1 MRIIPR
7 FKRPPG
13 IVLLLMTAVSIG
25 ALVLHSQQQRQA
37 VERRPPRPGTIPA
50 MLENPEVKG
59 DISFG
64 LNALFPTYQSLDSL
78 ADASDVVVRGRVV
91 ASRSYPCDEMRFVC
105 TEFRFK
111 VEEVFS
117 GSIPANRRGMDRIP
131 TLKDRTT
138 GKSATAAT
146 PGENR
151 VAERE
156 GPGPDEIVVT
166 QAGGTIVIDGRRVTA
181 GVADQKLLIRGGEY
195 ILFLTWIS
203 DNGRARVGHNTYQLM
218 AGTQAAIELRDD
230 QANSLLKDQSHPI
243 RFELDSLLQNNRALL
258 HRHLEL
264 RRARGAPRIAKSC
277 G

>member
-1 MRIIPR
+1 MGIVRR
-7 FKRPPG
+7 FARPPG
-13 IVLLLMTAVSIG
+13 IILLLIAAVSIG

-50 MLENPEVKG
+50 MLENPEIKG

-64 LNALFPTYQSLDSL
+64 RNALFPTYQSLDAL
-78 ADASDVVVRGRVV
+78 TDASDVVVRGRVL

-117 GSIPANRRGMDRIP
+117 GSILPNRRGMDRIP
-131 TLKDRTT
+131 TLKDRVT

-146 PGENR
+146 PREDR

-166 QAGGTIVIDGRRVTA
+166 QAGGTILINGRRVTA
-181 GVADQKLLIRGGEY
+181 GVADQKSLMRGGEY
-195 ILFLTWIS
+195 VLFLTWVS
-203 DNGRARVGHNTYQLM
+203 DNGKARVGHNTYHLM
-218 AGTQAAIELRDD
+218 AGTQAAIELSDD
-230 QANSLLKDQSHPI
+230 QARSLLEDQGHPI
-243 RFELDSLLQNNRALL
+243 RFEVDSLLQNNRALL

-264 RRARGAPRIAKSC
+264 RRLGRRP
-277 G
+277 